1 MDNTIEKEFSIGDLL
16 NLLVTRKDAESS
28 GNVLEM
34 KFSSIVPTKHIL
46 VMSFYSEEK
55 KQISQKNLSVL
66 CNYKNILFDNILL
79 ITNLKNDLNN
89 SKDQNYSHNEY
100 KLKFLNKNIFYMKL
114 YIQTYNIISQA
125 ENSFSQVFNLK
136 EMKILSKEEIKK
148 LSLNN
153 DSNTSSS
160 EEDTKKKNK
169 KNDNLNLILSE
180 LDTINQTLAERQKE
194 LDQKEIDLKQRENY
208 MNKQKK
214 TIEQKIIQ
222 FKEEILLFGD
232 KCYGE
237 CVNEI
242 NGKIQKLNKKIST
255 VENNIM
261 NKYRILKEKLNNSY
275 KQNINNN
282 NNVISQEKK
291 EKIANLEI
299 KIKFLEDSSNKLKE
313 KNIENEEKIKNY
325 INNEKNLN
333 NTIKKLKDELILTNS
348 QLKEKEKKKN
358 LNMNLNNNISSN
370 MSISNISY
378 ADNKD
383 NMSLVSM
390 LSKVKNKKKSN
401 AISFEIDK
409 YQKEIISKYF
419 VYNFILEYKILPNNS
434 IDKDILTASILL
446 MHLSTNPIELYNK
459 FELGHII
466 ILHKLIYNIYLNS
479 INSYQALIKE
489 GLNDLYN
496 KLPEFKNNISIFIL
510 NNKRKYF
517 EFNPLVELNIILANG
532 IIDKSGNNSIINEI
546 NFSNIIFNKCLSF
559 NNFIS
564 KNNNISKVSSNNN
577 INNERKNK
585 IKIYTIISNLIISI
599 IFCSTIQELISI
611 IKQILPYFSNLNKE
625 KDIINFLQK
634 IKFGKILL
642 LSFQKI
648 IKSEFF
654 YEKNENKDNDIK
666 ELIQNIIDILL
677 FTIAYNSNSNTNN
690 NINNNSDQIDC
701 NNNNFSIEKDIGF
714 ILWEN
719 KFVEYIKNS
728 FKDYFNYYNEIKNN
742 PLNKF
747 VQVDQNYYDN
757 IRKNFTKSI
766 IFISNLSI
774 CCSNLRIKVKDIF
787 LDDIINIQ
795 NIFKNNDKKEKNN
808 KDDKW
813 ISFINKN
820 ISLLLNIIN
829 MKN

>member
-585 IKIYTIISNLIISI
+585 IKKYTIISNLIISI

-611 IKQILPYFSNLNKE
+611 IKQIFLYFSNLNKE

-757 IRKNFTKSI
+757 IKKNFTKSI